1 MTEEFNY
8 APPLKHL
15 MVGICGLVLFFI
27 LGSMIKIDNLWVSII
42 CGIFSLIGLAMA
54 MGFLTLFFR
63 KRPARKLRLGSDF
76 IEIPGRR
83 GDGAKLNFS
92 EIQDIGEFD
101 TYDNVIIIESHQGT
115 HLIEREWMKKKEFEM
130 VKAKLRE
137 VWVSEVSAI

>member
-27 LGSMIKIDNLWVSII
+27 LGSMIKNDNLWVSVI

-54 MGFLTLFFR
+54 IGFFTLFFR
-63 KRPARKLRLGSDF
+63 KRTARKLRLGSDF

-92 EIQDIGEFD
+92 DIQDIGELN
-101 TYDNVIIIESHQGT
+101 TYDNVIIIEGQQGT

-130 VKAKLRE
+130 VKRRLIDFWTNR
-137 VWVSEVSAI
+137 